1 MLIVMNSTKEK
12 PSRNTKEK
20 LSEARYF
27 LDSMMEDQYSPAA
40 PKNPFGYHLNAF
52 LCAFRSITLIMQK
65 ELAHYPG
72 FKEWYAK
79 QVEWMEKDAPMK
91 LLVEMRNMVLKQE
104 SIPKSTSVEVRLGA
118 PPTAVASVGSVTV
131 TITDKNGNIIE
142 QSTTKEQEN
151 QVAPAAD
158 LEKSEQSSKL
168 IWHIRKTP
176 EIQEILGKFPNL
188 DIESFLQTDIITI
201 CETCFGKLESAMLDY
216 FKQDE

>member
-1 MLIVMNSTKEK
+1 MLIVMN
-12 PSRNTKEK
+12 NTNEK
-20 LSEARYF
+20 LAEARYF
-27 LDSMMEDQYSPAA
+27 LDRMIEDRYSPAT

-65 ELAHYPG
+65 ELAHHPG
-72 FKEWYAK
+72 FKQWYAK
-79 QVEWMEKDAPMK
+79 QVEWMEKDAQMK

-104 SIPKSTSVEVRLGA
+104 SIPRSTSVEVRLGT

-151 QVAPAAD
+151 QVAPPAD
-158 LEKSEQSSKL
+158 LENPSEPSSKL
-168 IWHIRKTP
+168 IWHIRTTP
-176 EIQEILGKFPNL
+176 EIEEILSKFPNL
-188 DIESFLQTDIITI
+188 DIENFLQTDIITI